1 MFTEP
6 NQSNTEQKPVP
17 HYYGDTIRKYL
28 LIAGLLLLLAVIFDK
43 ELFKFYLIMGGVGV
57 LVFTV
62 LAGLTSPRTK
72 PVIINIAAIS
82 AAMFLVFEYFTISG
96 YLQSGIFNVPFLIRE
111 ALAIIFLVIL
121 YYSTKTIRGMS
132 LSEKSHFNGR

>member
-6 NQSNTEQKPVP
+6 NQLNVEQKPVP

-28 LIAGLLLLLAVIFDK
+28 LASGLLLLLAVIFDK
-43 ELFKFYLIMGGVGV
+43 ELLKFYLIMGGFGV
-57 LVFTV
+57 LVFTI
-62 LAGLTSPRTK
+62 LAGLTSPQNK

-82 AAMFLVFEYFTISG
+82 AAMFLVFEYFAVSHYLRSG
-96 YLQSGIFNVPFLIRE
+96 DIFSVPFLIRE
-111 ALAIIFLVIL
+111 ALAVIFLIIL

-132 LSEKSHFNGR
+132 LKDK